1 LRPRDGSGDSR
12 TANATAQIVQPTTNI
27 SPVVPISI
35 TPVITPARPAKAR
48 VSVCVLSR
56 IAS

>member
-1 LRPRDGSGDSR
+1 LSRVVGAADSR
-12 TANATAQIVQPTTNI
+12 TASASAQIAQPTTNI

-35 TPVITPARPAKAR
+35 TPVINPARPAKAR
-48 VSVCVLSR
+48 VSVCVFSP